1 MLIVYIVDT
10 YGRELCPF
18 IKVIAAVAGGE
29 TEILD
34 RTFKKYTIYVIVDL
48 I

>member
-1 MLIVYIVDT
+1 MCFLNNVDT

-34 RTFKKYTIYVIVDL
+34 HTFKMYYYVIVDL